1 MQNSSYNG
9 ISKIYPN
16 KAAENQFNNNLKLN
30 TVVNVSFKIINQNY

>member
-9 ISKIYPN
+9 ISKINPN
-16 KAAENQFNNNLKLN
+16 KGEDQFNNNLKLN